1 MERLRRIRISAV
13 KQALVFTKPINS
25 RIFGNSEPEVPFEE
39 VCCSWTLPALP
50 HTSIQPGLLVGPGDA
65 PHGNRRSSKCGNAG
79 LARPVAEVLSPGRAA
94 AQIENQLQHC
104 REAWTACHASLAMSG
119 TRAKAAIGSAHGA

>member
-13 KQALVFTKPINS
+13 KHALVFTKPINS

-39 VCCSWTLPALP
+39 VRCSWTLPPLTP
-50 HTSIQPGLLVGPGDA
+50 QFNRVLQVGRGEA

-79 LARPVAEVLSPGRAA
+79 LARPVAEVLFPGRAA
-94 AQIENQLQHC
+94 AQIENQIQHC